1 MKTMADMYDLN
12 AIRDSFFASQSKTA
26 TGTQE
31 VYVDREGKV
40 RLGTGGENDA
50 PLSRVPQSTFAAMSA
65 TNTARLERERRVVEA
80 KFPADTYYESTPGA
94 EGWVYTITTTFENTY
109 EMCARFD
116 GVEYQVR
123 LLKPD
128 LETLPSHDQHG
139 FHLYHSGV
147 ICLSERPGSGQPTLQ
162 EAYARSATWALGVDF
177 VRMGRPFP
185 FNREQ

>member
-26 TGTQE
+26 AGRQE

-50 PLSRVPQSTFAAMSA
+50 PLSRVPQSTFAAGSTA
-65 TNTARLERERRVVEA
+65 ARLERERRVVEA
-80 KFPADTYYESTPGA
+80 KLPANTYYEDAPGA
-94 EGWVYTITTTFENTY
+94 EGWVYEITTMFEHRY
-109 EMCARFD
+109 VMCARFD

-123 LLKPD
+123 LIEPE
-128 LETLPSHDQHG
+128 LESLPSHDQHG
-139 FHLYHSGV
+139 FHLYHSGL
-147 ICLSERPGSGQPTLQ
+147 ICLSERSGSGQPTLQ

-185 FNREQ
+185 FNRKQ